1 MPSEI
6 ARLVLGYLKSTG
18 CHSTWETFLRESPD
32 LKEYAEYVRRGRE
45 YPTTIGGK
53 NLMQLL
59 DVGFQIT
66 QTHGL
71 TSTSG
76 EQVPSIQNLSALLRD
91 VLANIQSAPADSN
104 TVAPSAS
111 RNDVHSGA
119 SSLPQQPY
127 HADRQSPEPLRLTV
141 SGGFPP
147 AHHAPSPRQQHLHSH
162 PNGDTLN
169 YHVHTH
175 LPPLPLLPPPIASVL
190 KQKTPSKQL
199 SGGLARFEPPE
210 KDVEVSA
217 LSCHPDPIKT
227 SALGCCYTN
236 PRDHLATS
244 HLATYQERLF
254 AYMNSFPRPIY
265 PPRNPFVCDEE
276 PVRDSGIDLRKRPE
290 VRSDGHSS
298 DTRQPSPANSEALD
312 TAEKQRNGWQS
323 EPGSDLSHRPE
334 SREGHHHEGQHS
346 SSSDDVSMVAVEPE
360 SEGFEVSE
368 AAVETRTEVSEEI
381 DVDGSSR
388 GPSPLLSEA
397 GVASA
402 VSTCATS
409 VACAAAASS
418 PHAALSAASSAAV
431 THLSPTLAT
440 VMQQTPDPP
449 VSKSP
454 TVFETPEN
462 TGVPPLPARFPDPDS
477 PRAILAQE
485 RSLQPSLST
494 PVKEIRFDPD
504 RFYSP
509 RRKSLIPR
517 RRLLAGISP
526 SCKQTVDSGSAASSS
541 EESREV
547 SALLDELVH
556 NFPFVTKLVENINQA
571 VVGPD
576 STCSEGAISRLEA
589 IPEEAA
595 MDTREMLTSQDSTM
609 PDSLIKEILSKTE
622 NDPVFEE
629 ALAQICERLDTT
641 NEVHGVLVTPSKSC
655 SKSRQQ
661 RGNSS
666 PRTPCQSR
674 RPVSQPTT
682 PQLMSLFASPRQSY
696 PTTPPRRSPRLSA
709 QAKQAQQP
717 PPSLGPPPAPPPPSP
732 PAAPAA
738 TGSPASSENVRCQTP
753 VATQAKPKTPQQAA
767 KVAPVNQT
775 NTRTSP
781 AERSFQGKP
790 KTPQQT
796 AKVATVNQT
805 NARTSPAEHSLNQS
819 PLKQTSPAKHSTN
832 HSPLKLPLPPRPL
845 PKSPLRVTHD
855 GTFRVPVSVPLK
867 SLARESTVML
877 PRVVLSPLKPTVQ
890 IVSKATENGE
900 TVTCISIPDPPQ
912 VGGSP
917 RPRQCVTLE
926 DVIDSVLS
934 PERRRAL
941 CQTASVA
948 VPSPPSGAAEA
959 QSPIVT
965 MPECGQVMLCANNG
979 ATTEL
984 RTVTASPLLT
994 STTAPTISS
1003 IIYPN
1008 MVFSSVPSLGPIR
1021 FVMSG
1026 VVPTSPSG
1034 HLVMSSGGV
1043 TKIASQSGNKP
1054 IAKKRLPLL
1063 QPREPLPT
1071 QPSPPAAF
1079 KRLED
1084 TGHSHMMGARLRNA
1098 KRCQEIIKHSQ
1109 PGPSVSVQVVGSQSS
1124 SVMSQ
1129 PSTSL
1134 ASSSNLYSEHH
1145 TASSKPRTPQRT
1157 LACAGSSVS
1166 NEKSPQ
1172 LKCLVAVASKRAAS
1186 KSHVRVLDFS
1196 GCGSRSSKR
1205 AQGSVNGCSDGD
1217 PNENLAMTIETIRTT
1232 LTGAMNRVLRNNTDC
1247 SPGLDSRKKKRKAKP
1262 HKTENAKKAR
1272 NEEYLKSMD
1281 VNKFLDKIH
1290 TP

>member
-1 MPSEI
+1 MECLMPSEI
-6 ARLVLGYLKSTG
+6 ARLILGYLKSTG

-32 LKEYAEYVRRGRE
+32 LKEYAEYIRRGRE

-53 NLMQLL
+53 NLTQLL
-59 DVGFQIT
+59 DAGFQIT
-66 QTHGL
+66 QTHGT
-71 TSTSG
+71 TSSSG
-76 EQVPSIQNLSALLRD
+76 ELVPSLQNLSSLLRD
-91 VLANIQSAPADSN
+91 VLDHMQSAPVESSTAAS
-104 TVAPSAS
+104 SAS
-111 RNDVHSGA
+111 RNDAHSGA

-127 HADRQSPEPLRLTV
+127 HADQQPTEPLRLTT

-147 AHHAPSPRQQHLHSH
+147 AHHASSPQQQRLHPH

-175 LPPLPLLPPPIASVL
+175 LPPLPLLPPSIASVL
-190 KQKTPSKQL
+190 KQKSPSKQL
-199 SGGLARFEPPE
+199 PGGLTRFEPPE
-210 KDVEVSA
+210 KDLGAST

-227 SALGCCYTN
+227 PALGCCYSY
-236 PRDHLATS
+236 PRDHLASS
-244 HLATYQERLF
+244 HLAAYEDRLL
-254 AYMNSFPRPIY
+254 AYMNSFPRPLC
-265 PPRNPFVCDEE
+265 PPRNPFVSDEQ

-290 VRSDGHSS
+290 ARSEGHSM
-298 DTRQPSPANSEALD
+298 DTRQQSPANSEAPD
-312 TAEKQRNGWQS
+312 TAEKQSGWQS
-323 EPGSDLSHRPE
+323 EPDSDILRRPE
-334 SREGHHHEGQHS
+334 SRGGRHHEGQQS
-346 SSSDDVSMVAVEPE
+346 SSVADVSMVTIEPE

-368 AAVETRTEVSEEI
+368 AAAETQTEASEEI

-388 GPSPLLSEA
+388 GPSPLSSEPGAA
-397 GVASA
+397 GTGSA
-402 VSTCATS
+402 CATS
-409 VACAAAASS
+409 VACTAAASS
-418 PHAALSAASSAAV
+418 APAASSAAV
-431 THLSPTLAT
+431 VSSSPMLAS

-454 TVFETPEN
+454 TMFETPEN
-462 TGVPPLPARFPDPDS
+462 VGVPPLPARFPDPDS

-526 SCKQTVDSGSAASSS
+526 SCKQTADSGTATSSS

-556 NFPFVTKLVENINQA
+556 NYPFVTKLVENINQA

-576 STCSEGAISRLEA
+576 GSCSGGAASQLEPV
-589 IPEEAA
+589 PEEAPVDA
-595 MDTREMLTSQDSTM
+595 REMLTSQDSTM

-661 RGNSS
+661 RGISS

-682 PQLMSLFASPRQSY
+682 PQLMSLFESPRQSH

-709 QAKQAQQP
+709 QAKHAQQP
-717 PPSLGPPPAPPPPSP
+717 PPPPPPPPPSPPPAPPPPPPSTPSP
-732 PAAPAA
+732 PTAA
-738 TGSPASSENVRCQTP
+738 TGPPASSENARCRTT
-753 VATQAKPKTPQQAA
+753 VATRAKPKTPPLTA
-767 KVAPVNQT
+767 KVAPVNQS

-781 AERSFQGKP
+781 AEHSMNRS
-790 KTPQQT
+790 
-796 AKVATVNQT
+796 
-805 NARTSPAEHSLNQS
+805 S
-819 PLKQTSPAKHSTN
+819 PLKQTSPAKNSTN
-832 HSPLKLPLPPRPL
+832 QSPLKLPLPPRPISR
-845 PKSPLRVTHD
+845 SPLRVTHD

-867 SLARESTVML
+867 SLVREPAVLL

-912 VGGSP
+912 LSESP
-917 RPRQCVTLE
+917 RPRQCTTLE

-941 CQTASVA
+941 CQTESVA
-948 VPSPPSGAAEA
+948 VPSPPSGVAEA
-959 QSPIVT
+959 RSPVVI
-965 MPECGQVMLCANNG
+965 MPECGQVMLCTSSG
-979 ATTEL
+979 VTREL
-984 RTVTASPLLT
+984 RTLPQSPLFT
-994 STTAPTISS
+994 STTTPAVSS
-1003 IIYPN
+1003 IVYPN
-1008 MVFSSVPSLGPIR
+1008 MVFSTVPSLSPFSI
-1021 FVMSG
+1021 VMSG
-1026 VVPTSPSG
+1026 GVSSPASG
-1034 HLVMSSGGV
+1034 HQLVVSSSGV
-1043 TKIASQSGNKP
+1043 TKIASHNGNKP

-1071 QPSPPAAF
+1071 QPSPPSAF

-1084 TGHSHMMGARLRNA
+1084 VRYNHKMGTRLKNA
-1098 KRCQEIIKHSQ
+1098 KRAQEIIKHGQ
-1109 PGPSVSVQVVGSQSS
+1109 PGTSLSAQGAGSRSS
-1124 SVMSQ
+1124 SVV
-1129 PSTSL
+1129 STSL
-1134 ASSSNLYSEHH
+1134 ASSSSLCNQHH
-1145 TASSKPRTPQRT
+1145 AASSEPRTPQHISP
-1157 LACAGSSVS
+1157 CSGSSGS
-1166 NEKSPQ
+1166 MSSEKSPQ
-1172 LKCLVAVASKRAAS
+1172 LKTLVTAASKRAMCR
-1186 KSHVRVLDFS
+1186 SHVRVLDFS
-1196 GCGSRSSKR
+1196 GCGSHSGKR
-1205 AQGSVNGCSDGD
+1205 VDGRSDGD
-1217 PNENLAMTIETIRTT
+1217 PDENLAKTLESIRTS
-1232 LTGAMNRVLRNNTDC
+1232 LTGAMNRVLRNNTKC
-1247 SPGLDSRKKKRKAKP
+1247 SSGPDSGTKKRKAKP
-1262 HKTENAKKAR
+1262 QNTERAKKAK

-1290 TP
+1290 HD

>member
-1 MPSEI
+1 MEYLMPSEI

-32 LKEYAEYVRRGRE
+32 LKEYAEYARRGRE

-59 DVGFQIT
+59 DAGFQIT
-66 QTHGL
+66 QTHG
-71 TSTSG
+71 TSSSSG
-76 EQVPSIQNLSALLRD
+76 ELVPSLQNLSALLRD
-91 VLANIQSAPADSN
+91 VLSHMQSAPLDGN
-104 TVAPSAS
+104 TASSPAS

-127 HADRQSPEPLRLTV
+127 PGDTQLPEPLRLTT

-147 AHHAPSPRQQHLHSH
+147 AHHSSSPQQQRLHPH

-175 LPPLPLLPPPIASVL
+175 LPPLPLLPPSIASVL

-199 SGGLARFEPPE
+199 PGGLARFEPPE
-210 KDVEVSA
+210 KDVGVST

-227 SALGCCYTN
+227 STLGCCYTR
-236 PRDHLATS
+236 PHDHLA
-244 HLATYQERLF
+244 AYEERLL
-254 AYMNSFPRPIY
+254 AYMNTFPRAPLY
-265 PPRNPFVCDEE
+265 PPRNPFISDEE

-290 VRSDGHSS
+290 TRSDDHPS
-298 DTRQPSPANSEALD
+298 DTRQPSPASSEAPG
-312 TAEKQRNGWQS
+312 TAEKQPSGWQS
-323 EPGSDLSHRPE
+323 EPGSDLAHRPE
-334 SREGHHHEGQHS
+334 SREGHYRESQHS
-346 SSSDDVSMVAVEPE
+346 SSAANVSMVTAELE
-360 SEGFEVSE
+360 SEGFEVLE
-368 AAVETRTEVSEEI
+368 AAAETQTEVSEEI

-388 GPSPLLSEA
+388 GPSPLSSEPGAA
-397 GVASA
+397 GAGSA
-402 VSTCATS
+402 CATS
-409 VACAAAASS
+409 VACTAATSSTPAASCVS
-418 PHAALSAASSAAV
+418 FTAASAASS
-431 THLSPTLAT
+431 SPMLAT
-440 VMQQTPDPP
+440 VMQQTPNPP

-454 TVFETPEN
+454 TLFETPEN
-462 TGVPPLPARFPDPDS
+462 VGVPPLPSRFPDPDS

-485 RSLQPSLST
+485 RSLLPSLTT

-526 SCKQTVDSGSAASSS
+526 SCKQTGDSGSATSSS
-541 EESREV
+541 EECREV

-556 NFPFVTKLVENINQA
+556 NYPFVTKLVENINQA

-576 STCSEGAISRLEA
+576 GTCSDGAVSRLEA

-595 MDTREMLTSQDSTM
+595 VDTREMLTSQESTM
-609 PDSLIKEILSKTE
+609 PDSLIKDILSKTE

-641 NEVHGVLVTPSKSC
+641 SEVHGVLVTPSKSC

-661 RGNSS
+661 RENSS
-666 PRTPCQSR
+666 PRTPSQSR

-682 PQLMSLFASPRQSY
+682 PQLMSLFASPRQSH
-696 PTTPPRRSPRLSA
+696 PKTPPRRSPRLSA

-717 PPSLGPPPAPPPPSP
+717 PLPPSPPPAPPPPPSSPPPPSPSP
-732 PAAPAA
+732 PAARGA
-738 TGSPASSENVRCQTP
+738 PASSENTRCQTP
-753 VATQAKPKTPQQAA
+753 VATRAKPKTPPQTA

-781 AERSFQGKP
+781 AGNSVIR
-790 KTPQQT
+790 
-796 AKVATVNQT
+796 
-805 NARTSPAEHSLNQS
+805 S
-819 PLKQTSPAKHSTN
+819 PLEQTSPAKQSTN
-832 HSPLKLPLPPRPL
+832 QSPLKLPLPPRSI
-845 PKSPLRVTHD
+845 PKSPLKVTHD
-855 GTFRVPVSVPLK
+855 GTFRVPVSLPLK
-867 SLARESTVML
+867 SLGRQPTMML

-912 VGGSP
+912 SDRSP
-917 RPRQCVTLE
+917 RPRHCTTLE

-941 CQTASVA
+941 CQTESVA
-948 VPSPPSGAAEA
+948 VPSPPSRAAEA
-959 QSPIVT
+959 QNPIVI
-965 MPECGQVMLCANNG
+965 MPDCGQVMLCTSG
-979 ATTEL
+979 VTGEL
-984 RTVTASPLLT
+984 RTLTQSPLLA
-994 STTAPTISS
+994 STTSPTISN

-1008 MVFSSVPSLGPIR
+1008 MVFSTVPSMSPIN

-1026 VVPTSPSG
+1026 AVSTAAG
-1034 HLVMSSGGV
+1034 GQLVMSSGSV
-1043 TKIASQSGNKP
+1043 TKIVPQSGKKP

-1084 TGHSHMMGARLRNA
+1084 AKYNHLMGTRVKNA
-1098 KRCQEIIKHSQ
+1098 KRKEILKHGQ
-1109 PGPSVSVQVVGSQSS
+1109 PGPSTSAQVVGSQRS
-1124 SVMSQ
+1124 SVVSQ

-1134 ASSSNLYSEHH
+1134 ASSSNVCNDNH
-1145 TASSKPRTPQRT
+1145 TAPSEPRTLLQLPCSSSS
-1157 LACAGSSVS
+1157 ASVS
-1166 NEKSPQ
+1166 NEKSPR
-1172 LKCLVAVASKRAAS
+1172 LKSLVTVAAKHATSM
-1186 KSHVRVLDFS
+1186 SHVRVLDFS
-1196 GCGSRSSKR
+1196 ACGSRSNVR
-1205 AQGSVNGCSDGD
+1205 AQGSVDGRPDGD
-1217 PNENLAMTIETIRTT
+1217 PSENLAVTLETIRTS
-1232 LTGAMNRVLRNNTDC
+1232 LTGAMNRVLRNKEC
-1247 SPGLDSRKKKRKAKP
+1247 SSGLDSGTKKRKSKP
-1262 HKTENAKKAR
+1262 HNAEKAKKAR

-1290 TP
+1290 QD